1 MKVDNAAKPVMKTKN
16 LTPTRVDSG
25 KTKIMKKLTLK
36 ACCAL
41 AAILWAGSAQ
51 AQIPTIVQDISPTN
65 IFYLYVGQ
73 GVTLSASFSGSQ
85 PITYRWQYAT
95 DASTWGDIP
104 GATNTTFT
112 IPSAAPGNAGFYQL
126 LASNVIGSTPSTYT
140 YLQVNAGSPKYIWS
154 APIPFAGLNADQILT
169 NFPGT
174 YIAGALVA
182 QSGGSPITV
191 ANSSADS
198 PIVFAGAGAWASLS
212 GGVGYFTGAN
222 TNLTGNANFN
232 SCLNDAYTNN
242 ATHAI
247 TMSGL
252 IVGKQYQVQ
261 LFALDNRGGLSPAAA
276 NRYMNWQDPADATD
290 TSENYTM
297 ADNVYFLGTFTA
309 SSNVMTI
316 QQNMLD
322 NTNGNFNCLVLRA
335 VGWTPPPYF
344 TSQPVDRVAYIG
356 NSLTLSGLAAGD
368 PTVPSPTIAYQWAA
382 GPAGGPYTPLVGG
395 AKYAG
400 TQTTNLTINTLVAGD
415 GTPVYVLI
423 ASNGVS
429 PNGRSQNSRE
439 VTLLVQPRTLVGEWL
454 NNVGA
459 GLGDVSGFSLAANH
473 GAYTVGNANILFTN
487 DVPPGK
493 TGASLYFSTADSG
506 LAISNS
512 STLDANYDKT
522 FDNAIQNAFTVSVWG
537 RGFPAGWNPFVSKW
551 GEGPPYNTPNGGWQ
565 MRAEGDG
572 QHADFTVRDN
582 NAGGLVFGKA
592 GDALDDMTTTIP
604 SNDSGWHLYTG
615 TFNADTGVRSLY
627 VDSVLAAQE
636 TNNVAYDLA
645 AWAHLCIGAKE
656 SPATTGLPA
665 TTFGNYSI
673 TKIYDVRIYN
683 YDLTQGEIVTNLY
696 GAVPAVVT
704 RQPVSVGSFTNQSA
718 TVSAYV
724 GGTQPIKYQWQ
735 LNGVNIQSLAD
746 SANFTG
752 ANSNIL
758 TIVHVTPNDAGSY
771 QLIASN
777 VILGVTYTVASSN
790 ALLYILETTLVGQW
804 FAGGTNFADVSGYT
818 PGGIHD
824 GYTVGSVNYSF
835 TNDVPPFRTGY
846 SIRFPTSNTGIAISN
861 SATVDAS
868 YTNTFDP
875 SEFSVAFW
883 AKDRGP
889 GGSPWIAWVSKD
901 GYNNDGEYNGL
912 GWSVGIEAW
921 SQHLYYDLD
930 GIDNGATVYTL
941 GDGLWGNTVM
951 ESSPQ
956 AIPSD
961 DTTWHHYAA
970 TYSPVTRMRNL
981 YMDGVLVGQQT
992 NLAASYAFAANKHL
1006 VIGGQEQ
1013 TTAGFTGFARAYIYD
1028 VRIYNYALTQGEISQ
1043 LNVVPASSP
1052 AQIFTQPA
1060 ALAMTTNGYAAV
1072 NVAYVG
1078 VTVPINASVG
1088 GGAPLTNQWQFNG
1101 TNLVDGTRPDGA
1113 VISGSMTIVQA
1124 SGFSVA
1130 ALKIANVTSNEQG
1143 VYTLIVANAY
1153 GWVVSSNVVL
1163 TVGTNSVAPAPA
1175 GSLIGQWL
1183 NGTSSLA
1190 DTSGYSPAGL
1200 CDAIVQSG
1208 ATIWTNDVPPIAP
1221 PGSHSLFFNNAG
1233 LTITNSSTLDAN
1245 YTNTFDL
1252 AISNSMTVE
1261 CWAKGYPGG
1270 WNPWVSKYGENSI
1283 GWQLRVDGWNTPCY
1297 TVRAASGGGDM
1308 GAPNTSNDGFWHHY
1322 AGTYDVTSGLMHLY
1336 VDGTLVVTWA
1346 NVGQYA
1352 LSPASH
1358 LMIGG
1363 RDGGGNV
1370 FGNYFAGEIYGVKIY
1385 NTALSEAQVN
1395 AAMVTVAGPPTFTGG
1410 NVAVTTGPNGP
1421 QFVLTWSGG
1430 TLLSATNVAG
1440 PFLPVA
1446 GATSP
1451 YTNILNSATPDMFF
1465 ILSNP

>member
-1 MKVDNAAKPVMKTKN
+1 MKTKN
-16 LTPTRVDSG
+16 LTPTRVDSE
-25 KTKIMKKLTLK
+25 KTKTMNKLTLK

-41 AAILWAGSAQ
+41 AAILLCAGSAQ
-51 AQIPTIVQDISPTN
+51 AQIPTIVKDTSPTN
-65 IFYLYVGQ
+65 NFSLYVGQ
-73 GVTLSASFSGSQ
+73 GVTFSAGFSGSQ
-85 PITYRWQYAT
+85 PIAYNWQRYDSFGNAT
-95 DASTWGDIP
+95 NIP

-112 IPSAAPGNAGFYQL
+112 ISSAALSDTGTYQL
-126 LASNVIGSTPSTYT
+126 QATNVVGSNESTYT
-140 YLQVNAGSPKYIWS
+140 YLQVYPGSPTYIWS

-169 NFPGT
+169 NFPAT
-174 YIAGALVA
+174 SKVAGALVA
-182 QSGGSPITV
+182 KNGGSPIIV
-191 ANSSADS
+191 NNSSADS

-212 GGVGYFTGAN
+212 GGAGYFTGAN

-261 LFALDNRGGLSPAAA
+261 LFGLDDRNTLSPANT
-276 NRYMNWQDPADATD
+276 NRYVNWQDPADATD

-309 SSNVMTI
+309 TNTVMTI
-316 QQNMLD
+316 QQKMLD

-335 VGWTPPPYF
+335 VGWNPPPYF
-344 TSQPVDRVAYIG
+344 ISQPVDRVAYIG

-454 NNVGA
+454 NNAGA
-459 GLGDVSGFSLAANH
+459 GLADVSGFSLAANH

-512 STLDANYDKT
+512 STLDANHDKT

-592 GDALDDMTTTIP
+592 GDALDDLTTTIP

-615 TFNADTGVRSLY
+615 TFNADTGIRSLY

-636 TNNVAYDLA
+636 TNNVPYDLA

-673 TKIYDVRIYN
+673 TEIYDVRIYN
-683 YDLTQGEIVTNLY
+683 YDFTQGEIVTNLY

-704 RQPVSVGSFTNQSA
+704 SQPVSVGSFTNRSA

-735 LNGVNIQSLAD
+735 LHGVNIQSLAD
-746 SANFTG
+746 STNFTG
-752 ANSNIL
+752 ANANTL
-758 TIVHVTPNDAGSY
+758 TILSVTPNDAGSY

-777 VILGVTYTVASSN
+777 VILGVTYTVVSSN
-790 ALLYILETTLVGQW
+790 ALLYILQTTLVGQW
-804 FAGGTNFADVSGYT
+804 FAGNTNLNDVSGYT

-824 GYTVGSVNYSF
+824 GYTVGGVNYSF

-846 SIRFPTSNTGIAISN
+846 SIRFPSSDTAIAISN
-861 SATVDAS
+861 SATVDAH

-875 SEFSVAFW
+875 TEFSVAFW

-901 GYNNDGEYNGL
+901 GYNNDNEYNGI

-930 GIDNGATVYTL
+930 GIDNGSTVYTL

-961 DTTWHHYAA
+961 NTTWHHYAA
-970 TYSPVTRMRNL
+970 TYSALTRMRNL

-992 NLAASYAFAANKHL
+992 NLAASYALAANKHI
-1006 VIGGQEQ
+1006 VIGGQQQ

-1028 VRIYNYALTQGEISQ
+1028 VRIYNYALSQGEIGQ
-1043 LNVVPASSP
+1043 LNGIPAGTP
-1052 AQIFTQPA
+1052 AQIITQPP
-1060 ALAMTTNGYAAV
+1060 TNITASCEGITVQIYAQSA
-1072 NVAYVG
+1072 G
-1078 VTVPINASVG
+1078 SLPI
-1088 GGAPLTNQWQFNG
+1088 TNQWTLNG
-1101 TNLVDGTRPDGA
+1101 TNLANGTLPDGA
-1113 VISGSMTIVQA
+1113 IISGANSA
-1124 SGFSVA
+1124 S
-1130 ALKIANVTSNEQG
+1130 LTIANITTNEQG
-1143 VYTLIVANAY
+1143 VYVLTVANAF
-1153 GWVVSSNVVL
+1153 GSPAVSRNTTL
-1163 TVGTNSVAPAPA
+1163 TVGTLIPAPAPA
-1175 GSLIGQWL
+1175 GNLVGAWFT
-1183 NGTSSLA
+1183 GTA
-1190 DTSGYSPAGL
+1190 DLTDHSGYSPVGTHDL
-1200 CDAIVQSG
+1200 RLVNGSFS
-1208 ATIWTNDVPPIAP
+1208 WTNDVPAIAP
-1221 PGSHSLFFNNAG
+1221 QGSQSLVSSGAG
-1233 LTITNSSTLDAN
+1233 LSITNSSTLDNA
-1245 YTNTFDL
+1245 YTNTYDDL
-1252 AISNSMTVE
+1252 INTNGMTVM
-1261 CWAKGYPGG
+1261 CWAKGTPGI
-1270 WNPWVSKYGENSI
+1270 WNAWVSKSGEGD
-1283 GWQLRVDGWNTPCY
+1283 GWQLRVQNTVTPA
-1297 TVRAASGGGDM
+1297 VNIGNLGL
-1308 GAPNTSNDGFWHHY
+1308 TSSLGSVTPGWHHY
-1322 AGTYDVTSGLMHLY
+1322 AFTYNPQTSLVTLY
-1336 VDGTLVVTWA
+1336 VDG
-1346 NVGQYA
+1346 NVAGTNTVGTFTPHA
-1352 LSPASH
+1352 VDHA
-1358 LMIGG
+1358 MISG
-1363 RDGGGNV
+1363 RQDTGPNNYGL
-1370 FGNYFAGEIYGVKIY
+1370 GNYFTGNLYDVQIYDTVLSVNQV
-1385 NTALSEAQVN
+1385 NTALVAQVS
-1395 AAMVTVAGPPTFTGG
+1395 
-1410 NVAVTTGPNGP
+1410 AVKPAFSGAPAITTSPNGKP
-1421 QFVLTWSGG
+1421 QLVLTYSG

-1440 PFLPVA
+1440 PWTAVP
-1446 GATSP
+1446 GATPP
-1451 YTNILNSATPDMFF
+1451 YTNILNSATPNMFF
-1465 ILSNP
+1465 KLSNP